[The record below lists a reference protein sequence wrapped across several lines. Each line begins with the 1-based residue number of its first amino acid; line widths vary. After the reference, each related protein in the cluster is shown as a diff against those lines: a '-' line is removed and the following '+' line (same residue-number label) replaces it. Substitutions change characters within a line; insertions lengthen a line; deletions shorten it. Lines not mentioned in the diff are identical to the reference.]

1 MSHAAQQD
9 DQFKFDD
16 LDLAIVTFKSEL
28 RYPVANLA
36 KKKQPFASSPIYA
49 AGFPNLKY
57 HGGNWHNTFNS
68 GIEYYQFD
76 EGEIAMAL
84 PKPMQAGYQLG
95 VSNNVE
101 QGMSGG
107 PLFNSQSELVG
118 IIGRSKYGVGG
129 KSAYQFADGSYP
141 SEEMLEKMQSVSWA
155 IPIGKIAHIFRFK
168 NNL

>member
-1 MSHAAQQD
+1 
-9 DQFKFDD
+9 
-16 LDLAIVTFKSEL
+16 
-28 RYPVANLA
+28 VANLA
-36 KKKQPFASSPIYA
+36 KQKQVFANSAVYA

-57 HGGNWHNTFNS
+57 HGGHWHNTFNS

-129 KSAYQFADGSYP
+129 FSAYQFADGNYP

-155 IPIGKIAHIFRFK
+155 IPIDKISHILRYF
-168 NNL
+168 NLAFSQEGN